1 MQQKKIYRNIKKS
14 FLSPFLVILAVIL
27 LPSTGK
33 ALWFL
38 PLIFAF
44 AVSIV
49 NREKIIVK
57 SKPFGIIISILQSY
71 GVFIGMSIVVY
82 LLDSF
87 MPEVYVAENQFDIK
101 GIALVTFGGYLAAL
115 LLFYFYTFSFRVKN
129 KRIAYFVIS
138 VCYVLIVIVMQIFSK
153 NEFLQFGVEKF
164 TSFLISWLIF
174 MSLAYSLSM
183 NFHAFEAYFSKKK

>member
-1 MQQKKIYRNIKKS
+1 M
-14 FLSPFLVILAVIL
+14 ILAVIL

-38 PLIFAF
+38 PLIFAI
-44 AVSIV
+44 AVSVI
-49 NREKIIVK
+49 NFEKLRVK
-57 SKPFGIIISILQSY
+57 PKPFGVLISILQSY